1 MTEQQT
7 AEQAEDFGSETD
19 MVDTGQ
25 SQPEPKPKPAKK
37 DEQGPNEIKNAVA
50 EAFIDAVADMIRE
63 WDPKA
68 HGGIS
73 KKIAATV
80 AGSYASY
87 ASGDYWRKELVLPD
101 TNRASKHTRTK
112 K

>member
-1 MTEQQT
+1 MTTTETEQT
-7 AEQAEDFGSETD
+7 ATELDKLDPG
-19 MVDTGQ
+19 
-25 SQPEPKPKPAKK
+25 EPKPGAPKPAAKK
-37 DEQGPNEIKNAVA
+37 DEQGPNEIKNHVA
-50 EAFIDAVADMIRE
+50 ECMIDAVADMIAS
-63 WDPKA
+63 WNPKA
-68 HGGIS
+68 HDGIS
-73 KKIAATV
+73 KRDAATI